1 MKGVRLSIRLK
12 FSLLLGFLFLAA
24 IFNSILTFQLE
35 VYGEE
40 KLKWVIHTHEVL
52 NETQLLSG
60 AMKDA
65 ETGQRG
71 YILTTNSAY
80 LEPYHYG
87 VRTAKESFIKLK
99 ALTSD
104 NPSQQAILDSIE
116 QQMQLKFQ
124 ELEETIEQVQGDN
137 SEKAVQIVSDNRGK
151 QYMDNIRSLFSS
163 FTSAETVLLEQRKG
177 DFRENRA
184 QITTLIAVEIVLFIG
199 LFIMTITFLRRNFF
213 TPLDLLLSSVKKLEE
228 GHKLEVSD
236 VVKNDEMGHLLST
249 FFLMSEKVYQRE
261 QDLGFKAHHDE
272 LTGLKNRLTMPQ
284 EIESV
289 IDELQKTG
297 GMIAVLFIDL
307 DRFKQIND
315 LHGHHIG
322 DLVIKEA
329 AYRIKYAV
337 RDSDTVFRVGGDE
350 FLAIIKDIKNITDVH
365 NVVNNIVS
373 EFKHPAS
380 IEGKDIDI
388 SISVG
393 VAVSPEDSMDRKEII
408 KFADVAMYAAKQ
420 DNAACYR
427 MFDKGMLRRVS
438 DDE

>member
-1 MKGVRLSIRLK
+1 M
-12 FSLLLGFLFLAA
+12 LGLLFLAA
-24 IFNSILTFQLE
+24 IFNSIFTFQLE
-35 VYGEE
+35 SYGEE

-52 NETQLLSG
+52 NETQILSG

-71 YILTTNSAY
+71 YLLTANSAY
-80 LEPYHYG
+80 LEPYHNG
-87 VRTAKESFIKLK
+87 VLIAKESFIRLK
-99 ALTSD
+99 SLTSD
-104 NPSQQAILDSIE
+104 NPEQQDILNSIE
-116 QQMQLKFQ
+116 SQMLLKFE
-124 ELEETIEQVQGDN
+124 ELEETIELVQADN
-137 SEKAVQIVSDNRGK
+137 NEKAVQVVGDNRGK
-151 QYMDNIRSLFSS
+151 QYMDNIRSLFAT
-163 FTSAETVLLEQRKG
+163 FINAETLLLEQRKG

-199 LFIMTITFLRRNFF
+199 LFFVTISFLRRSFF
-213 TPLDLLLSSVKKLEE
+213 TPLELLLSSVKKLEE

-249 FFLMSEKVYQRE
+249 FFVMSEKVYQRE

-272 LTGLKNRLTMPQ
+272 LTGLKNRLTMPE
-284 EIESV
+284 EIETAIGEV
-289 IDELQKTG
+289 QECG

-315 LHGHHIG
+315 QYGHHVG
-322 DLVIKEA
+322 DLVIKET

-350 FLAIIKDIKNITDVH
+350 FLVIVKNIKNITHIH
-365 NVVNNIVS
+365 NVVNNIVR

-380 IEGKDIDI
+380 IEGKEIDI
-388 SISVG
+388 SVSVG
-393 VAVSPEDSMDRKEII
+393 VAVSPEDSVDRKELI

-420 DNAACYR
+420 DSAACYR
-427 MFDKGMLRRVS
+427 MFDKGMLRRGS
-438 DDE
+438 DSG

>member
-1 MKGVRLSIRLK
+1 MSIRIKL
-12 FSLLLGFLFLAA
+12 SLLLGLLFLAA

-35 VYGEE
+35 IYGEE
-40 KLKWVIHTHEVL
+40 KLNWVTHTHEVL
-52 NETQLLSG
+52 NETQTLTG

-80 LEPYHYG
+80 LVPYHTG
-87 VRTAKESFIKLK
+87 RLIAQESFDRLK

-104 NPSQQAILDSIE
+104 NPSQQDILDSIE
-116 QQMQLKFQ
+116 SQMVLKFQ
-124 ELEETIEQVQGDN
+124 EMKETVGLVQGDN
-137 SEKAVQIVSDNRGK
+137 NEMAVQMVSDNRGK
-151 QYMDNIRSLFSS
+151 QYMDNIRGLFDT
-163 FTSAETVLLEQRKG
+163 FINAEKLLLEQRKG

-184 QITTLIAVEIVLFIG
+184 QVTTLIVVEIVLFIG
-199 LFIMTITFLRRNFF
+199 LFFMTSTLLRRSFF
-213 TPLDLLLSSVKKLEE
+213 TPLELLLSSVKKLEK
-228 GHKLEVSD
+228 GHKIEVSD

-249 FFLMSEKVYQRE
+249 FFVMSEKVYQRE
-261 QDLGFKAHHDE
+261 QELGFKAHHDE

-284 EIESV
+284 EIETE
-289 IDELQKTG
+289 IDELQETG

-307 DRFKQIND
+307 DRFKEIND
-315 LHGHHIG
+315 QYGHHVG
-322 DLVIKEA
+322 DLVIKET

-350 FLAIIKDIKNITDVH
+350 FLVVIKDIKNMTHIH

-373 EFKHPAS
+373 EFKHPVN
-380 IEGKDIDI
+380 IEGKELDI

-393 VAVSPEDSMDRKEII
+393 VAVSPDDSLDRKEIV

-420 DNAACYR
+420 DKASCYR
-427 MFDKGMLRRVS
+427 MFDKGMLRRGS
-438 DDE
+438 DSGKIAK

>member
-1 MKGVRLSIRLK
+1 LSIRLK
-12 FSLLLGFLFLAA
+12 LSLLLGLLFLAA
-24 IFNSILTFQLE
+24 VFNSVFTFQLE
-35 VYGEE
+35 SYGEE

-52 NETQLLSG
+52 NETHILSG

-71 YILTTNSAY
+71 YLLTTNSAY
-80 LEPYHYG
+80 LEPYHNG
-87 VRTAKESFIKLK
+87 VLSAQQSFVKLK

-104 NPSQQAILDSIE
+104 NPGQQDILNSIE
-116 QQMQLKFQ
+116 KKMQLKFQ
-124 ELEETIEQVQGDN
+124 EMEETIELVQGVN
-137 SEKAVQIVSDNRGK
+137 NEAAIEIVSDNRGK
-151 QYMDNIRSLFSS
+151 QYMDDIRALFSS
-163 FTSAETVLLEQRKG
+163 FINAETVLLEQRKG

-184 QITTLIAVEIVLFIG
+184 QITTLIVVEIVLFIG
-199 LFIMTITFLRRNFF
+199 LFIMTVSFLRRSFF
-213 TPLDLLLSSVKKLEE
+213 TPLELLLSSVKKLEK

-249 FFLMSEKVYQRE
+249 FFVMSEKVYQRE
-261 QDLGFKAHHDE
+261 EDLGFKAHHDE

-284 EIESV
+284 EIETA
-289 IDELQKTG
+289 IDELQESG

-315 LHGHHIG
+315 QHGHHVG
-322 DLVIKEA
+322 DLVIKET

-350 FLAIIKDIKNITDVH
+350 FLAIVKDIKNITDVH

-380 IEGKDIDI
+380 IEGKEVDI

-393 VAVSPEDSMDRKEII
+393 VSVSPEDSVDRKEIVQ
-408 KFADVAMYAAKQ
+408 FADIAMYAAKQ
-420 DNAACYR
+420 DKAACYR
-427 MFDKGMLRRVS
+427 MFDKGMLRRGS
-438 DDE
+438 DSE

>member
-1 MKGVRLSIRLK
+1 MSIRLK
-12 FSLLLGFLFLAA
+12 LSLLLGLLFFAA

-35 VYGEE
+35 SYGEE

-52 NETQLLSG
+52 NETQTLSG

-71 YILTTNSAY
+71 YLLTASSAY
-80 LEPYHYG
+80 LEPYHNG
-87 VRTAKESFIKLK
+87 VLIAKESFIRLK

-104 NPSQQAILDSIE
+104 NPAQQDTLNLIESQML
-116 QQMQLKFQ
+116 LKF
-124 ELEETIEQVQGDN
+124 EEMEETIELVQGDN
-137 SEKAVQIVSDNRGK
+137 NEMAVQIVSDNRGK
-151 QYMDNIRSLFSS
+151 QYMDNIRSLFAT
-163 FTSAETVLLEQRKG
+163 FINAETLLLEQRKG

-184 QITTLIAVEIVLFIG
+184 QITTLIIVEIVLFIG
-199 LFIMTITFLRRNFF
+199 LFFVTISFLRRSFF
-213 TPLDLLLSSVKKLEE
+213 HPLELLLSSVKKLED
-228 GHKLEVSD
+228 GHKIEVSD

-249 FFLMSEKVYQRE
+249 FFVMSEKVYQRE

-272 LTGLKNRLTMPQ
+272 LTGLKNRLTMPE
-284 EIESV
+284 EIETV
-289 IDELQKTG
+289 IGELQQTG
-297 GMIAVLFIDL
+297 GMVAVLFIDL

-315 LHGHHIG
+315 QYGHHVG

-350 FLAIIKDIKNITDVH
+350 FLVIVKSIKNITDVH
-365 NVVNNIVS
+365 NVVNNIVG
-373 EFKHPAS
+373 EFKSPAS
-380 IEGKDIDI
+380 IEGKEVDI

-420 DNAACYR
+420 DIAACYR
-427 MFDKGMLRRVS
+427 MFDKGMLRRGS
-438 DDE
+438 DSG

>member
-1 MKGVRLSIRLK
+1 MSIRLK
-12 FSLLLGFLFLAA
+12 LSLLLGLLFLAA
-24 IFNSILTFQLE
+24 IFNSIFTFQLE
-35 VYGEE
+35 SYGEE
-40 KLKWVIHTHEVL
+40 KLRWVIHTHEVL
-52 NETQLLSG
+52 NETQVLSG

-71 YILTTNSAY
+71 YLLTTNSAY
-80 LEPYHYG
+80 LEPYHNG
-87 VRTAKESFIKLK
+87 VLIANESFIRLK

-104 NPSQQAILDSIE
+104 NPDQQKILDSIE
-116 QQMQLKFQ
+116 KQMQLKFQ
-124 ELEETIEQVQGDN
+124 ELEETIELVLGSDN
-137 SEKAVQIVSDNRGK
+137 QSAIQIVRDNRGK
-151 QYMDNIRSLFSS
+151 QYMDTIRSLFGA
-163 FTSAETVLLEQRKG
+163 FINAEKVLLEQRKG

-184 QITTLIAVEIVLFIG
+184 QITTLIAVEIALFIA
-199 LFIMTITFLRRNFF
+199 LYFMTITFLRRSFF
-213 TPLDLLLSSVKKLEE
+213 TPLELLLSSVKKLEE

-249 FFLMSEKVYQRE
+249 FFVMSEKVYERE
-261 QDLGFKAHHDE
+261 RDLGFKAHHDE

-284 EIESV
+284 EIETV
-289 IDELQKTG
+289 IDELQETG
-297 GMIAVLFIDL
+297 EMIAVLFIDL

-315 LHGHHIG
+315 QHGHHVG
-322 DLVIKEA
+322 DLVIKET

-350 FLAIIKDIKNITDVH
+350 FLVIVKNIKNITDVH

-380 IEGKDIDI
+380 IEGREVDI

-393 VAVSPEDSMDRKEII
+393 VAVSPDDSLDRKEIV

-420 DNAACYR
+420 DKAASYR
-427 MFDKGMLRRVS
+427 MFDKGMLRRGS
-438 DDE
+438 D

>member
-1 MKGVRLSIRLK
+1 LSIRLK
-12 FSLLLGFLFLAA
+12 LSLLLGLLFFAA

-35 VYGEE
+35 SYGEE

-52 NETQLLSG
+52 NETQTLSG

-71 YILTTNSAY
+71 YLLTASSAY
-80 LEPYHYG
+80 LEPYHNG
-87 VRTAKESFIKLK
+87 VLTAKESFIRLK

-104 NPSQQAILDSIE
+104 NPAQQDTLNLIESQ
-116 QQMQLKFQ
+116 MVLKF
-124 ELEETIEQVQGDN
+124 EEMEETIGLVQGDN
-137 SEKAVQIVSDNRGK
+137 NEMAVQIVSDNRGK
-151 QYMDNIRSLFSS
+151 QYMDNIRSLFGT
-163 FTSAETVLLEQRKG
+163 FINAETVLLEQRKG

-184 QITTLIAVEIVLFIG
+184 QITTLITVEIVLFIG
-199 LFIMTITFLRRNFF
+199 LFFVTISFLRRSFF
-213 TPLDLLLSSVKKLEE
+213 HPLELLLSSVKKLED
-228 GHKLEVSD
+228 GHKLEVND

-249 FFLMSEKVYQRE
+249 FFVMSEKVYQRE

-272 LTGLKNRLTMPQ
+272 LTGLKNRLTMPE
-284 EIESV
+284 EIETV
-289 IDELQKTG
+289 IDEVQESG

-315 LHGHHIG
+315 QYGHHIG
-322 DLVIKEA
+322 DLVIKET

-337 RDSDTVFRVGGDE
+337 RDSDMVFRVGGDE
-350 FLAIIKDIKNITDVH
+350 FLIIVKDIENITHIH

-373 EFKHPAS
+373 EFKHPAT
-380 IEGKDIDI
+380 IEGKEVDI

-393 VAVSPEDSMDRKEII
+393 IAVSPEDSVDRKEII

-420 DNAACYR
+420 DGAACYR
-427 MFDKGMLRRVS
+427 MFDKGMLRRGS
-438 DDE
+438 D